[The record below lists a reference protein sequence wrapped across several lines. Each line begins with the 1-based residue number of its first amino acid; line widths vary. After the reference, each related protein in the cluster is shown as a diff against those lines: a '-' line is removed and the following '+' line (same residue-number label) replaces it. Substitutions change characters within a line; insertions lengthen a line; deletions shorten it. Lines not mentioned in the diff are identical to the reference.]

1 MISTIIIAIIASLLT
16 IIGTTT
22 LMVFVLNK
30 MIQNLS
36 EKLQSKLKALT
47 QMNFKEFVDTD
58 LS

>member
-1 MISTIIIAIIASLLT
+1 MISTIIIAIVTSLLT

-30 MIQNLS
+30 MVQRLS
-36 EKLQSKLKALT
+36 EKLQSKLKILT
-47 QMNFKEFVDTD
+47 NMNLKEFVDTD